1 MSLWAKLLSTGSAV
15 RMQAQWH
22 CEHSTA
28 RILKLRI
35 AWPVIN
41 CITCHARLRSLMW
54 QRHPCHWH
62 TRHTRS
68 AVDWSKGQL
77 LRVAAEFRESC
88 GIDTRALLAR
98 SRDMRSSTT
107 NSGKSTPFEK
117 IRAIERNSSKLDRPD
132 HAAKFDFS
140 LKKRILFAVR
150 SRYPYSSN
158 SPIIIFNGTR
168 RRPNCLS
175 KRLNASNIE
184 RSIL

>member
-15 RMQAQWH
+15 RMRAQWH

-77 LRVAAEFRESC
+77 RRVAGEFRESC
-88 GIDTRALLAR
+88 GIDTRALLVR

-107 NSGKSTPFEK
+107 NSSKSTPFEK
-117 IRAIERNSSKLDRPD
+117 IRVIERNSSKLDRPD
-132 HAAKFDFS
+132 YAAKFDFS
-140 LKKRILFAVR
+140 LEKRVLFVVR
-150 SRYPYSSN
+150 SRYPYYSN
-158 SPIIIFNGTR
+158 SPIIIFDRTR
-168 RRPNCLS
+168 RCSNCLS
-175 KRLNASNIE
+175 KQLNARNFES
-184 RSIL
+184 STL